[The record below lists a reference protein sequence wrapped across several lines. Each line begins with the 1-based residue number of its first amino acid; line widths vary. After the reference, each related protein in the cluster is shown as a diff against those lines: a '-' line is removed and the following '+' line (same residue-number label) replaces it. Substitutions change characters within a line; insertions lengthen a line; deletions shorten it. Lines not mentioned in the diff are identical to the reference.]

1 MTETT
6 QHYGTLMFL
15 LGALTLFSVPIRVVL
30 RRYALP
36 ASVAFIGFGILLSAT
51 DQSMEFLT
59 PRLSKEIEVFAQIGI
74 VALLFRVGMES
85 DLDALVGQLRR
96 AVMIWVPDIMIAAA
110 LVFVLIWLWP
120 GFGFV
125 PAMICAVAASATSI
139 GVSVNVWEEAGRIDT
154 PQGALLLDVAELD
167 DLSAVLLLG
176 MAFVVIPQ
184 FQNGFDATD
193 WSAIAVAGA
202 LQLLKILIFCVV
214 CYAFSRFLERRLSE
228 LFAGLDETLGPFL
241 FAAGT
246 VFLIAALAD
255 TFGFSMAIGALFAGL
270 AFSRDPQERRIDQA
284 FGYILAIFGPFFFM
298 SIGLSVTTA
307 GLGVALPLALALL
320 AALIGGKLLGAGV
333 SAALLDGRQTGLLLG
348 ASMIPRAEIY
358 LIVMLGG
365 LTLGDWAMPQ
375 ILYNAA
381 VIASIGT
388 CLVGPVLVNKL
399 LTTYQTEE
407 QRT

>member
-1 MTETT
+1 
-6 QHYGTLMFL
+6 
-15 LGALTLFSVPIRVVL
+15 
-30 RRYALP
+30 
-36 ASVAFIGFGILLSAT
+36 
-51 DQSMEFLT
+51 
-59 PRLSKEIEVFAQIGI
+59 
-74 VALLFRVGMES
+74 MES

-110 LVFVLIWLWP
+110 LVFMLIWFWP
-120 GFGFV
+120 GLGLV
-125 PAMICAVAASATSI
+125 PAIISAVAASATSI
-139 GVSVNVWEEAGRIDT
+139 GVSVSVWEEAGKIDT

-184 FQNGFDATD
+184 LQNGFDATD
-193 WSAIAVAGA
+193 RSAIAVAGA
-202 LQLLKILIFCVV
+202 LQLLKILIFCAV
-214 CYAFSRFLERRLSE
+214 CYAFSRFLEQRLSE
-228 LFAGLDETLGPFL
+228 VFARLDKSLGPFL

-255 TFGFSMAIGALFAGL
+255 AFGFSMAIGALFAGL

-298 SIGLSVTTA
+298 SIGLSVTTS
-307 GLGVALPLALALL
+307 GLGVALPLAFALL
-320 AALIGGKLLGAGV
+320 AALIAGKLLGAGF
-333 SAALLDGRQTGLLLG
+333 SAALLSGRQAGVLLG

-365 LTLGDWAMPQ
+365 LALGDWAMPQ

-381 VIASIGT
+381 VLASIGT
-388 CLVGPVLVNKL
+388 CLVGPILVSKL
-399 LTTYQTEE
+399 LSANQTKE

>member
-1 MTETT
+1 MTETAP
-6 QHYGTLMFL
+6 HYGTLMLL
-15 LGALTLFSVPIRVVL
+15 LGVLTVISVPIRVVL
-30 RRYALP
+30 RRYAIP
-36 ASVAFIGFGILLSAT
+36 ASVAFIGLGILLSAT
-51 DQSMEFLT
+51 DQSMDLLT
-59 PRLSKEIEVFAQIGI
+59 PRLSDEIEVFAQIGI

-110 LVFVLIWLWP
+110 LVFMLIWFWP
-120 GFGFV
+120 GLGLV
-125 PAMICAVAASATSI
+125 PAIISAVAASATSI
-139 GVSVNVWEEAGRIDT
+139 GVSVSVWEEAGKIDT

-184 FQNGFDATD
+184 LQNGFDATD
-193 WSAIAVAGA
+193 RSAIAVAGA
-202 LQLLKILIFCVV
+202 LQLLKILIFCAV
-214 CYAFSRFLERRLSE
+214 CYAFSRFLEQRLSE
-228 LFAGLDETLGPFL
+228 VFARLDKSLGPFL

-255 TFGFSMAIGALFAGL
+255 AFGFSMAIGALFAGL

-298 SIGLSVTTA
+298 SIGLSVTTS
-307 GLGVALPLALALL
+307 GLGVALPLAFALL
-320 AALIGGKLLGAGV
+320 AALIAGKLLGAGF
-333 SAALLDGRQTGLLLG
+333 SAALLSGRQAGVLLG

-365 LTLGDWAMPQ
+365 LALGDWAMPQ

-381 VIASIGT
+381 VLASIGT
-388 CLVGPVLVNKL
+388 CLVGPILVSKL
-399 LTTYQTEE
+399 LSANQTKE